1 MRIVFGW
8 NNFTIKSYKPKEL
21 GLTQE
26 DTNDFRIEARQ
37 SYFHLFWI
45 PFFGLG
51 KKWVIRKGSN
61 TYELPAQYQ
70 HKVDEQN
77 IRLRTPW
84 YTFAG
89 PLLIL
94 AGLIGFWAF
103 TQYDEYKEQQR
114 GIAYYKQKTDALQA
128 AVNGL
133 SDKHILKVSD
143 ASGFDDE
150 RHAFLKVEKVNGDQV
165 TVVYLNAFKKQ
176 TSQSW
181 GVLEEFYNNN
191 KGSLPIYT
199 ITKQQLLSSIVLNSR
214 LAMIPG
220 RPGIAF
226 LKGDT
231 IKYAL
236 TEAERCFGPLVKD
249 RNTGSFSGG
258 ELNMELYNDGW
269 PSQITDL
276 KVTKGDMKLRS
287 TLPIDMPSSTGYQFP
302 ETDIRFSGYT
312 YNSPYAF
319 TMEVTD
325 SSGAKHSYTVEGTY
339 LKKNIVNTT
348 RY

>member
-70 HKVDEQN
+70 HKVNEQN

-94 AGLIGFWAF
+94 AGLIGFWAY
-103 TQYDEYKEQQR
+103 TQYDEYEQQQL
-114 GIAYYKQKTDALQA
+114 GKAYYKQKTDALQA
-128 AVNGL
+128 SVNGL
-133 SDKHILKVSD
+133 SDKHILTISDVSGYD
-143 ASGFDDE
+143 EE
-150 RHAFLKVEKVNGDQV
+150 RHVYLKVEKVSGEQV
-165 TVVYLNAFKKQ
+165 TVSYLKANKISASDNWR
-176 TSQSW
+176 TI
-181 GVLEEFYNNN
+181 EDYYNNN
-191 KGSLPIYT
+191 KGSLPVYT
-199 ITKQQLLSSIVLNSR
+199 ISKQQLLSSIVLDSR
-214 LAMIPG
+214 LSRAPG

-226 LKGDT
+226 LNGDT
-231 IKYAL
+231 VKYAL
-236 TEAERCFGPLVKD
+236 TQAERCFGPLVKD

-258 ELNMELYNDGW
+258 ELHMELYNDGW
-269 PSQITDL
+269 PAQITDL
-276 KVTKGDMKLRS
+276 KITKGDMKLRS

-312 YNSPYAF
+312 YNSPYTF

>member
-26 DTNDFRIEARQ
+26 DTNDFRVEIRQ

-51 KKWVIRKGSN
+51 KKWVIRKGRD
-61 TYELPAQYQ
+61 TYELPAQFL
-70 HKVDEQN
+70 HKVQEQH
-77 IRLRTPW
+77 LQHRTPW

-94 AGLIGFWAF
+94 AGLIGFWAY
-103 TQYDEYKEQQR
+103 TQYDEYRDQQR
-114 GIAYYKQKTDALQA
+114 SIAYYKQRTDALQA

-133 SDKHILKVSD
+133 TDKHILKVTD

-150 RHAFLKVEKVNGDQV
+150 RHAFLKVEKVSGDQV

-181 GVLEEFYNNN
+181 GVLEDFYNNN

-199 ITKQQLLSSIVLNSR
+199 ISKQQLLSSIVQDSR
-214 LAMIPG
+214 LAMVPG

-236 TEAERCFGPLVKD
+236 TEAERCFGPMLKD
-249 RNTGSFSGG
+249 RRTGGFSYG
-258 ELNMELYNDGW
+258 ELYMAFYNDGW
-269 PSQITDL
+269 PGQITSL
-276 KVTKGDMKLRS
+276 TVTKGDLKLKS
-287 TLPIDMPSSTGYQFP
+287 ELPLDVPTSGGFQWP
-302 ETDIRFSGYT
+302 ETTIRFTGYT
-312 YNSPYAF
+312 YNSPYAYTF
-319 TMEVTD
+319 EMTD
-325 SSGAKHSYTVEGTY
+325 SSGAKHTYSVEGTN
-339 LKKNIVNTT
+339 LDRTLTNIT